1 MGTLGEY
8 QGNRNLTDTSL
19 PPEDLKAQIAGI
31 LQHFDVLPSKSNR
44 VIFRYIYVWMIG
56 LYLLS
61 EFLFIPLV
69 FLQGTSSIQFGEILL
84 VSGLALFPVVIISSV
99 VWSFNVWRFRTPY
112 MLRDL
117 LEKKRIVHLDG
128 DANASYL
135 RFLEDYRH
143 ALASPKRYFLGV
155 ILMVFNCIPYAYST
169 YLFLIRPDPI
179 SVKVLFIVQIL
190 LGVVEALVISYC
202 LGLVLWATYISGSS
216 LRKLVRV
223 FKLRVQ
229 PFHTDKCGGLKV
241 LGNFCFGLVSP
252 IFLGSA
258 LFIGYTFAL
267 ILGKEFGPAILAL
280 IVGLVLLF
288 LLLYALPATIFAF
301 ILPLRDIHAQMVSE
315 RETDEETFNA
325 HIEALRQE
333 IQALLDTN
341 QVEEARVVQEKK
353 TMVES
358 LRTPYPTWPF
368 RVRSQIFSTLL
379 GVSGSL
385 LVGVVTA
392 ALQQYLLPAILPL
405 LFHKP

>member
-8 QGNRNLTDTSL
+8 QGKRNLTDTSL
-19 PPEDLKAQIAGI
+19 SPEDTKAQIAGL
-31 LQHFDVLPSKSNR
+31 LQHFDVLPSQSNR
-44 VIFRYIYVWMIG
+44 FIFRYIYVCMIG

-61 EFLFIPLV
+61 ECLFIPLV
-69 FLQGTSSIQFGEILL
+69 FLVGTSSLQVGEILL
-84 VSGLALFPVVIISSV
+84 LSGLALFPVVIISAI
-99 VWSFNVWRFRTPY
+99 VWSFNVWRFRTPH

-117 LEKKRIVHLDG
+117 LEKKRIVLPDG

-143 ALASPKRYFLGV
+143 ALASPKRYFLGA
-155 ILMVFNCIPYAYST
+155 ILMVFNCIPYVYST
-169 YLFLIRPDPI
+169 YLFLIRPDTM
-179 SVKVLFIVQIL
+179 SVKVLFILENL

-202 LGLVLWATYISGSS
+202 LGIVLWAIYISGSS
-216 LRKLVRV
+216 LRKLMRV
-223 FKLRVQ
+223 FKLRIQ

-252 IFLGSA
+252 ILLGSA

-267 ILGKEFGPAILAL
+267 FLGKEFASAVLAL
-280 IVGLVLLF
+280 VVGLVLLF
-288 LLLYALPATIFAF
+288 LLLYALPAILLAF
-301 ILPLRDIHAQMVSE
+301 VLPLWDIHTQMVSE
-315 RETDEETFNA
+315 GEADEDTFNT

-341 QVEEARVVQEKK
+341 QVEEARGVQEKK
-353 TMVES
+353 TVLET
-358 LRTPYPTWPF
+358 LHTPYPTWPF
-368 RVRSQIFSTLL
+368 RIRTQIFSTLL

-385 LVGVVTA
+385 LVGVLTA
-392 ALQQYLLPAILPL
+392 AFQQYLLPAILPL

>member
-8 QGNRNLTDTSL
+8 QEKRNLTDTSL
-19 PPEDLKAQIAGI
+19 PPEDTKAQIAGI
-31 LQHFDVLPSKSNR
+31 LQHFDVLPSQSNR
-44 VIFRYIYVWMIG
+44 VIFRYIYVCMIG

-61 EFLFIPLV
+61 DFLFIPLV
-69 FLQGTSSIQFGEILL
+69 FLLGTSSIQVGEILL
-84 VSGLALFPVVIISSV
+84 LSGLALFPVVIISAI
-99 VWSFNVWRFRTPY
+99 VWSFNVWRFRTPH

-117 LEKKRIVHLDG
+117 LEKKRIVLHDG
-128 DANASYL
+128 DADASYL

-143 ALASPKRYFLGV
+143 ALASPKRYFLGA

-179 SVKVLFIVQIL
+179 SVKVLFIMENL
-190 LGVVEALVISYC
+190 LGVGEALVISYC
-202 LGLVLWATYISGSS
+202 LGLVLWAIYISGSS
-216 LRKLVRV
+216 LRKLMRV
-223 FKLRVQ
+223 FKLRIE

-241 LGNFCFGLVSP
+241 LGNFYFGLASP
-252 IFLGSA
+252 ILLGSA

-267 ILGKEFGPAILAL
+267 FLGKEFGSAELAL

-288 LLLYALPATIFAF
+288 LLLYALPAIILAF
-301 ILPLRDIHAQMVSE
+301 ILPLWDIHTQMVSE
-315 RETDEETFNA
+315 GETDEETYNA

-341 QVEEARVVQEKK
+341 QVEEARGCAEKK
-353 TMVES
+353 TMLET
-358 LRTPYPTWPF
+358 LHTPYPTWPF